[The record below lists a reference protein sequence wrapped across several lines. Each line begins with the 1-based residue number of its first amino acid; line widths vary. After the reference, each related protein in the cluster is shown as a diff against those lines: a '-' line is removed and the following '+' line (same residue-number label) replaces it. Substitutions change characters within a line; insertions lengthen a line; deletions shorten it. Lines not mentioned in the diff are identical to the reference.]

1 VTKAVGRSDSEPSE
15 ELNKRRSSAELSRQ
29 LEEEQQMLARM
40 QAEQD
45 EEERLKQEREDQD
58 RERRDLER
66 QKRELEREKERAE
79 KERWELEEQRRRTR
93 EEAERMTSA
102 EEQERRRQ
110 KELLLAKM
118 RAIDDGTVNNSDIAG
133 PSLQMMN
140 GPTSNKRAVAAD
152 DVNGAVFGEYRPS
165 FLAGATTS
173 SAKTKKT
180 STTKR
185 RDTVSRPQNNLL
197 VFDDD
202 LTKPLDSE
210 RPESPD
216 LSFLSSQPSHGE
228 MGAGDRQSKHLLPR
242 RPRQQATTMNGISND
257 LSDDI
262 EEVILWGRS
271 RLTALVSHILY
282 LTHSLSIDKASV

>member
-1 VTKAVGRSDSEPSE
+1 MTKAVGRSDSEPSE
-15 ELNKRRSSAELSRQ
+15 ELDKRRSSAELSRQ
-29 LEEEQQMLARM
+29 LEEEQHLLARM
-40 QAEQD
+40 QAEQ
-45 EEERLKQEREDQD
+45 EEEQRLKQEREDQE
-58 RERRDLER
+58 RERRELER

-79 KERWELEEQRRRTR
+79 KERWELEEQRRRAR

-118 RAIDDGTVNNSDIAG
+118 RAIDDGTVNNSDVAG
-133 PSLQMMN
+133 PSLQTMN
-140 GPTSNKRAVAAD
+140 GPTSNKRAVAADD

-165 FLAGATTS
+165 FLAGTMTS

-180 STTKR
+180 STTSKR
-185 RDTVSRPQNNLL
+185 RDTASRPQNNLL

-210 RPESPD
+210 RPESSD
-216 LSFLSSQPSHGE
+216 LSFLSSQPPQGE

-262 EEVILWGRS
+262 EEVIL
-271 RLTALVSHILY
+271 
-282 LTHSLSIDKASV
+282 